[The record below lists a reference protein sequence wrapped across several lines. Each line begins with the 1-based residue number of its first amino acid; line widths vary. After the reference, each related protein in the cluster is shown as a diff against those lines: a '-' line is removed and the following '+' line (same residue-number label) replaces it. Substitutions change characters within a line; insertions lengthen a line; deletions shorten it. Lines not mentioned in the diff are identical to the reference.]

1 MPHDHHHHHHHA
13 PAGERGLVLAV
24 VVNVL
29 LTVAQ
34 IVGGVF
40 SGSVALIADAVHNLS
55 DAAALVIAFA
65 ARRIARRPADA
76 QMSFGYAR
84 AEVVAALINYT
95 VLIVISLWLGSEAV
109 MRLLDPPPVAG
120 GIVMAL
126 ALLALVIDLATAL
139 LTWRLAKD
147 STNIR
152 AAFLHNL
159 ADAGSSVAVLAGGAL
174 IWAFGWQWA
183 DPVITLLISVWIAA
197 HALVEIRPVIR
208 ILMLAAPPEVEQD
221 ALRHAI
227 EGEEGIEGVHHL
239 HLWQMDEHRVSVEAH
254 LVVAEEADS
263 ARIVRQVKAR
273 VERDFGIRHVTLET
287 ETQGSGCAGPVCPP
301 DAA

>member
-1 MPHDHHHHHHHA
+1 MLVLILAAGAA
-13 PAGERGLVLAV
+13 PAQDRDLLARLVFALRAEGYDQIRTERTLLKRIRIAAGRAGER
-24 VVNVL
+24 
-29 LTVAQ
+29 
-34 IVGGVF
+34 
-40 SGSVALIADAVHNLS
+40 SE
-55 DAAALVIAFA
+55 
-65 ARRIARRPADA
+65 IARRPADA
-76 QMSFGYAR
+76 RMSFGYAR
-84 AEVVAALINYT
+84 AEIVAALINYT
-95 VLIVISLWLGSEAV
+95 VLIVISLWFGSEAV

-120 GIVMAL
+120 GIVMGL

-139 LTWRLAKD
+139 LTWRLARD

-152 AAFLHNL
+152 AAFPHNL

-183 DPVITLLISVWIAA
+183 DPVITLLISVWIAV

-208 ILMLAAPPEVEQD
+208 ILMLAAPPEVEQV

-227 EGEEGIEGVHHL
+227 EGEEGIEGVNHL

-254 LVVAEEADS
+254 LAVAEDADS

-273 VERDFGIRHVTLET
+273 VERDFGIRHVRLET
-287 ETQGSGCAGPVCPP
+287 ETRGSGCAGPACPP